1 MGVVVLWR
9 HLVEV
14 TLLTGGKGRSL
25 GKFQATIAA
34 SGSAMV
40 SRGGYTGDPTRD
52 SLCSKKR
59 CRRGHGAGT
68 KLSTDNGQPS
78 DRLMFMEHMSWKIF
92 ARRRGKDD
100 EPQIRETK
108 DETGDVGGSL
118 RVKTPCMSQCP
129 ALSTYQWLTHK
140 PRASY
145 GHALGLSDWRLVSGI
160 DCVGTPE

>member
-1 MGVVVLWR
+1 MKYMGVGILWR

-14 TLLTGGKGRSL
+14 TLLTGGKGQSL

-52 SLCSKKR
+52 GLCSKKR
-59 CRRGHGAGT
+59 CCRGRGAGT
-68 KLSTDNGQPS
+68 KLSTDNGRPS
-78 DRLMFMEHMSWKIF
+78 DRLTFTEHMSWKIF

-118 RVKTPCMSQCP
+118 
-129 ALSTYQWLTHK
+129 
-140 PRASY
+140 
-145 GHALGLSDWRLVSGI
+145 
-160 DCVGTPE
+160 